1 MLCADLRE
9 IDLSYGDENL
19 YECFMRRHVGDRM
32 EEGVGAEIWWI
43 CESLRQVRVIFC
55 FGFFCLVGFWM
66 WGSGFCAGFL
76 VGWFVGVAWVSFDG

>member
-1 MLCADLRE
+1 MLYADLRE
-9 IDLSYGDENL
+9 IDWSYGDENL

-55 FGFFCLVGFWM
+55 FGLFVWWVLDVGFWDLCRFFG
-66 WGSGFCAGFL
+66 W
-76 VGWFVGVAWVSFDG
+76 VGCGVSRVSFDA